1 MLVAGGHKN
10 FLATGANMTFIER
23 RCVLK

>member
-1 MLVAGGHKN
+1 VDAIQ
-10 FLATGANMTFIER
+10 FQISFNMTVIER